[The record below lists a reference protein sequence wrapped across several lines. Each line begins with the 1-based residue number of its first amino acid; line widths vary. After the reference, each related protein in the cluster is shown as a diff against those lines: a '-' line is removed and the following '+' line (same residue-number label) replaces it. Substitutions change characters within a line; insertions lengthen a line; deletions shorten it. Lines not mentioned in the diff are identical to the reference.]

1 MTLLAIVRSNLLLAL
16 LLGHAVQAGPAAPAA
31 QRTVEIAATEAM
43 RYSVTRIAARPG
55 ETLRLVLTV
64 TSKMPKTVMAHNIV
78 VLAKGVNA
86 GRFNT
91 AAMLARE
98 TEYIPIDRK
107 ADMLAYTGLA
117 GGGERVEV
125 TFTVPTQTGSYA
137 FICTFPGH
145 FNQGIKGELIVK

>member
-1 MTLLAIVRSNLLLAL
+1 MTLFQTMLLLAAVI
-16 LLGHAVQAGPAAPAA
+16 GHPAQVGPPATAA
-31 QRTVEIAATEAM
+31 QRTVEISATETM
-43 RYSVTRIAARPG
+43 RYSVTRILAKPG

-78 VLAKGVNA
+78 VLARGVNA
-86 GRFNT
+86 GRFDT
-91 AAMLARE
+91 AAALARDS
-98 TEYIPIDRK
+98 EYIPLDRK

-125 TFTVPTQTGSYA
+125 TFTVPTRPGTYA

-145 FNQGIKGELIVK
+145 FNLGMKGELVVK